1 MREAIADTGPVLH
14 LHEIGRLDCL
24 AVFDSLLMPDLVVEE
39 LHTYGLDPSG
49 LTVAGLHVVVG
60 AVAREEWAPGMT
72 EAGEPIFHPAGA
84 RVFILSQAA
93 CF

>member
-1 MREAIADTGPVLH
+1 VREAIADTGPVLH

-49 LTVAGLHVVVG
+49 LTVAGLHVVVVP
-60 AVAREEWAPGMT
+60 VAREEWAPVMT
-72 EAGEPIFHPAGA
+72 ELACWYEPTPLADFDAMNWKT
-84 RVFILSQAA
+84 Q
-93 CF
+93 